1 MGWPQFLIWALAQGF
16 KHTKFLRQAYRH
28 FASTGKIPGKEVIL
42 KTARNL
48 YDKFIAKVPTKKI
61 ADKVRKDLKKTK
73 KTVDEG
79 EKVRKQMEK
88 VKIEPEIR
96 TTRRPS
102 SELKAIEE
110 GMKLKKGVV
119 NIGDRIVLQMQKQG
133 KKVTFDDLLRIYS
146 KKPPHLKAGG
156 GRIDKALPGR
166 SRDI

>member
-1 MGWPQFLIWALAQGF
+1 MGWPQFLTWALAQGF

-61 ADKVRKDLKKTK
+61 ADKVRKDLKKT
-73 KTVDEG
+73 DEG
-79 EKVRKQMEK
+79 RKVRKQMEK
-88 VKIEPEIR
+88 VKIESEVR
-96 TTRRPS
+96 TTPRPS

-133 KKVTFDDLLRIYS
+133 KKVNFDDLLRIYG
-146 KKPPHLKAGG
+146 KKPPNLKADG

>member
-61 ADKVRKDLKKTK
+61 ANKIRKDLKKT
-73 KTVDEG
+73 DEG
-79 EKVRKQMEK
+79 KKVRKQVEK
-88 VKIEPEIR
+88 VKIEPEVR
-96 TTRRPS
+96 TSPRPS

-119 NIGDRIVLQMQKQG
+119 NIGDRIILQMQKQG
-133 KKVTFDDLLRIYS
+133 KKVNFDDLLRIYG
-146 KKPPHLKAGG
+146 KKPSNLKADG

>member
-1 MGWPQFLIWALAQGF
+1 MGYAQFLAWVATMGWRVVGKQKYLF
-16 KHTKFLRQAYRH
+16 KVWKEATK
-28 FASTGKIPGKEVIL
+28 GGKEVLKSHFPKLLSKAKNYYKNFIGANL
-42 KTARNL
+42 KT
-48 YDKFIAKVPTKKI
+48 VP
-61 ADKVRKDLKKTK
+61 K
-73 KTVDEG
+73 KTVAEAK
-79 EKVRKQMEK
+79 KVRKQMEK

>member
-1 MGWPQFLIWALAQGF
+1 MGWPQFLAWAATQGF

-28 FASTGKIPGKEVIL
+28 FASAGKIPSKEVIL
-42 KTARNL
+42 KTAKNL

-61 ADKVRKDLKKTK
+61 ADKVRKDLKKT
-73 KTVDEG
+73 VDEG
-79 EKVRKQMEK
+79 QKVRKQMEK

-96 TTRRPS
+96 TSSRPS

-119 NIGDRIVLQMQKQG
+119 NIGDRIILQMQKQG
-133 KKVTFDDLLRIYS
+133 KKVNFDDLLRIYG
-146 KKPPHLKAGG
+146 KKPSNLKADG

>member
-1 MGWPQFLIWALAQGF
+1 MGWPQFLVWAAAQGF

-42 KTARNL
+42 KTAKNF

-61 ADKVRKDLKKTK
+61 ADKIRKDIKKT
-73 KTVDEG
+73 DEG
-79 EKVRKQMEK
+79 KKVRKQMEK

-96 TTRRPS
+96 TTPRPS

-119 NIGDRIVLQMQKQG
+119 NIGDRIILEMQKQG
-133 KKVTFDDLLRIYS
+133 KKVTFDDILRIYG
-146 KKPPHLKAGG
+146 KPHLKAGG

>member
-1 MGWPQFLIWALAQGF
+1 MGWPQFLAWALAQGF

-42 KTARNL
+42 KTAKNFF
-48 YDKFIAKVPTKKI
+48 DKFIAKVPTKKI
-61 ADKVRKDLKKTK
+61 ADKIRKDIKKT
-73 KTVDEG
+73 DEG
-79 EKVRKQMEK
+79 KKVRKQMEK

-96 TTRRPS
+96 TTPRPS
-102 SELKAIEE
+102 SEIKAVTE

-119 NIGDRIVLQMQKQG
+119 NIGDRIILEMQKQG
-133 KKVTFDDLLRIYS
+133 KKVTFDDILRIYG

>member
-1 MGWPQFLIWALAQGF
+1 MGWPQFLAWAATQGF
-16 KHTKFLRQAYRH
+16 KHTKFLRQAYKH
-28 FASTGKIPGKEVIL
+28 FASAGKIPSKEVIL
-42 KTARNL
+42 KTAKNL

-61 ADKVRKDLKKTK
+61 ADKVRKDLKKT
-73 KTVDEG
+73 VDEG
-79 EKVRKQMEK
+79 QKVRKEMEK

-96 TTRRPS
+96 TSPRPS

-119 NIGDRIVLQMQKQG
+119 NIGDRIILQMQKQG
-133 KKVTFDDLLRIYS
+133 KKVNFDDLLRIYG
-146 KKPPHLKAGG
+146 KKPPNLKADG

>member
-1 MGWPQFLIWALAQGF
+1 MGWPQFLAWAATQGF

-28 FASTGKIPGKEVIL
+28 FASAGKIPSKEVIL
-42 KTARNL
+42 KTAKNL

-61 ADKVRKDLKKTK
+61 ADKVRKDLKKT
-73 KTVDEG
+73 VDEG
-79 EKVRKQMEK
+79 QKVRKQMEK

-96 TTRRPS
+96 TSPRPS

-119 NIGDRIVLQMQKQG
+119 NIGDRIILQMQKQG
-133 KKVTFDDLLRIYS
+133 KKVNFDDLLRIYG
-146 KKPPHLKAGG
+146 KKPPNLKADG

>member
-1 MGWPQFLIWALAQGF
+1 MGWPQFLAWAATQGF

-42 KTARNL
+42 KTAKNL

-61 ADKVRKDLKKTK
+61 ADKVRKDIKKT
-73 KTVDEG
+73 DEG
-79 EKVRKQMEK
+79 KKVRKQMEK
-88 VKIEPEIR
+88 VKIESEVR
-96 TTRRPS
+96 TTPRPS

-133 KKVTFDDLLRIYS
+133 KKVNFDDLLRIYG
-146 KKPPHLKAGG
+146 KKPPNLKADG

>member
-1 MGWPQFLIWALAQGF
+1 MGWPQFLIWAAAQGF
-16 KHTKFLRQAYRH
+16 KNIKLLRQAYNS
-28 FASTGKIPGKEVIL
+28 FKGKIPGKEVIL
-42 KTARNL
+42 KTAKNF

-61 ADKVRKDLKKTK
+61 ADKIRKDIKKT
-73 KTVDEG
+73 DEG
-79 EKVRKQMEK
+79 KKVRKQMEK
-88 VKIEPEIR
+88 VKIESEIR
-96 TTRRPS
+96 TTPRPS
-102 SELKAIEE
+102 SELKAVEE

-133 KKVTFDDLLRIYS
+133 KKVTFDDLLRIYG

>member
-1 MGWPQFLIWALAQGF
+1 MGYAQFLAWVATMGWRVVGKQKYLF
-16 KHTKFLRQAYRH
+16 KVWKEATK
-28 FASTGKIPGKEVIL
+28 GGKEVLKSHFPKLLSKAKNYYKNFIGANL
-42 KTARNL
+42 KT
-48 YDKFIAKVPTKKI
+48 VP
-61 ADKVRKDLKKTK
+61 K
-73 KTVDEG
+73 KTVAEAK
-79 EKVRKQMEK
+79 KVRKQMEK

-96 TTRRPS
+96 TTRQPS

-133 KKVTFDDLLRIYS
+133 KKVTFDDLLRIYG

>member
-1 MGWPQFLIWALAQGF
+1 MGWRVVGKQKYLFQVWKEA
-16 KHTKFLRQAYRH
+16 TK
-28 FASTGKIPGKEVIL
+28 GGKEVLKSHFPKLLSKAKNYYKNFIGANL
-42 KTARNL
+42 KT
-48 YDKFIAKVPTKKI
+48 VP
-61 ADKVRKDLKKTK
+61 K
-73 KTVDEG
+73 KTVAEG
-79 EKVRKQMEK
+79 KKVRKQMQK

-96 TTRRPS
+96 TTPRPS
-102 SELKAIEE
+102 SEIKAVNE

-133 KKVTFDDLLRIYS
+133 KKVTFDDLLRIYG

>member
-1 MGWPQFLIWALAQGF
+1 MGYVQFLAWVTKQGL
-16 KHTKFLRQAYRH
+16 KSKVLQKYLNQAWRE
-28 FASTGKIPGKEVIL
+28 AIKGGKEVLESQFPKIL
-42 KTARNL
+42 SK
-48 YDKFIAKVPTKKI
+48 AKNYYEGFKRAGLKI
-61 ADKVRKDLKKTK
+61 
-73 KTVDEG
+73 VDEG
-79 EKVRKQMEK
+79 KKVRKQMEK

-96 TTRRPS
+96 TTPRPS
-102 SELKAIEE
+102 SEIKAVNE

-133 KKVTFDDLLRIYS
+133 KKVTFDDLLRIYG

>member
-48 YDKFIAKVPTKKI
+48 YDKFIAKIPTKKI
-61 ADKVRKDLKKTK
+61 ADKIRKDLKKT
-73 KTVDEG
+73 DEG
-79 EKVRKQMEK
+79 KKVRKQMEK

-96 TTRRPS
+96 TTPRPS

-133 KKVTFDDLLRIYS
+133 KKVTFDDLLRIYG
-146 KKPPHLKAGG
+146 KKPPNLKADG

>member
-1 MGWPQFLIWALAQGF
+1 MGYAQFLAWVATMGWRVVGKQKYLF
-16 KHTKFLRQAYRH
+16 KVWKEATK
-28 FASTGKIPGKEVIL
+28 GGKEVLKSHFPKLLSKAKNYYKNFIGANL
-42 KTARNL
+42 KT
-48 YDKFIAKVPTKKI
+48 VP
-61 ADKVRKDLKKTK
+61 K
-73 KTVDEG
+73 KTVAEAK
-79 EKVRKQMEK
+79 KVRKQMEK

-96 TTRRPS
+96 TTRQPS